1 MDETTTGRTIDLPAS
16 HAFVVQLAASV
27 GADTP
32 LRGRIEHLAS
42 GSATHFESLTQLGEF
57 VLGVLAAASAPPADP
72 DWDGQRAAGAGQEAP
87 RSRADGRRARVYRVR
102 PKAGRNQGRA
112 DQ

>member
-1 MDETTTGRTIDLPAS
+1 MDETTTGRMVDLPAS
-16 HAFVVQLAASV
+16 RAFVVQLAAAV

-42 GSATHFESLTQLGEF
+42 GSATHFESLTQLGAF
-57 VLGVLAAASAPPADP
+57 VLGVLAAASAAPPADP
-72 DWDGQRAAGAGQEAP
+72 DGAGQEAP
-87 RSRADGRRARVYRVR
+87 AAGPMGGPHGSHRVR
-102 PKAGRNQGRA
+102 PEAGRNQKGRA